1 MIVMVR
7 AAAAMLCPMARTVS
21 HCEDDK
27 CMAWMWVDGGEVRRM
42 VNVCGGQMATV
53 EPERPAHVPAH
64 WEWHPYDGEDGACW
78 VQPLDEAM
86 RDRKGCCGMVRR
98 GGT

>member
-1 MIVMVR
+1 MILMVR
-7 AAAAMLCPMARTVS
+7 AAAAMLCPMARTVA
-21 HCEDDK
+21 HCEGDK
-27 CMAWMWVDGGEVRRM
+27 CMAWVWAEDRYRKVV
-42 VNVCGGQMATV
+42 VCDDEEATV